1 MALNPKQEKFCLEYQ
16 KDANAA
22 QAAIRAGY
30 SKKTARTIGQQLLT
44 KLDVKNRIKELSTDI
59 ENKNIATAQEIQEFL
74 TKQMRGE
81 EVEECVVVEGV
92 GDGRSQAT
100 TINKKITPKDQQK
113 AAETLAKIKQLFN
126 DTPQSPVNIVINAE
140 YE

>member
-1 MALNPKQEKFCLEYQ
+1 MSISSLNFSY
-16 KDANAA
+16 
-22 QAAIRAGY
+22 
-30 SKKTARTIGQQLLT
+30 
-44 KLDVKNRIKELSTDI
+44 
-59 ENKNIATAQEIQEFL
+59 KNIATAQEIQEFL